1 MAERVQSERQSSH
14 PTSFTGNHPHLEKI
28 HQKLHH
34 AKVELVHFKHSIGK
48 LGNIVNP
55 NHRHDE
61 EHEQEV
67 DRKRSEIAESH
78 RFESFAPIR
87 EGHLAKFY
95 IDGRDYFWALAT
107 ALESAKEVIYIADWW
122 LSPELFLRRPPA
134 YSENDRVDTIL
145 KRRAEAGV
153 KIYIIVYKEVEAAL
167 TCNSQHTKHALHE
180 LCPKG
185 SPGHGNI
192 RVMRHPDHN
201 VFDRGG
207 DMTFYWA
214 HHEKYCVIDHE
225 LAFIGGLDI
234 CFGRW
239 DLKQHP
245 LADVHPETVRNEIW
259 PGQDYNNNRIMDFQN
274 VEDWK
279 QNQLSK
285 TEYGRMPWHDVALAI
300 RGRSVL
306 DIAQH
311 FVETW
316 NHAKR
321 DKYKRDG
328 RYDWLQLEWA
338 EDDILGVQHPRFPVG
353 DYIKHP
359 LHPLN
364 KEKMEKLGK
373 VTTQL
378 VRSSADWSHGILTEH
393 SIQNAYQEVIRNAK
407 HYVYIENQFFI
418 TATGEKQKPIINT
431 IGAAIVDA
439 ITTAHSE
446 NRKFRVIVIIPLV
459 PGFAGDLRDKGANGT
474 RAIMDYQYKSM
485 FRGEHSICGIL
496 KGKGIDPVKYISF
509 FSLRSYD
516 RLNRTERIEK
526 KEERT
531 GVKYEDVQHAQAH
544 EVMSEEGVTG
554 GHGYGKDESVQY
566 HMQKD
571 REAFEKDQKE
581 DKPHDKETKDSIAQ
595 DALKSSRRPSE
606 EGFQGDEELEKEN
619 IVTEQCY
626 IHAKV
631 LIADDKIAI
640 IGSSNLNDRSQ
651 LGYHDSELSIVIE
664 DQNTV
669 DAKMDGED
677 FKASYFAAHLRRQL
691 WREHLG
697 LLPPQ
702 DLDASGDPNA
712 TLPGEGDYDFQ
723 EDERSRI
730 VEDPLNDELWDTWNR
745 QAHDNTNIFRELF
758 HCIPDNAVKT
768 FEDYDKFLPKEEIKA
783 GHLFNPEM
791 PLKEV
796 KKKLDGIRGHL
807 VRFPTEFLID
817 EEMAERGLDFNEI
830 TESIYT

>member
-1 MAERVQSERQSSH
+1 MTEQVQAERQNGH
-14 PTSFTGNHPHLEKI
+14 PTSFSGNHPHLEKI

-34 AKVELVHFKHSIGK
+34 AKVEIVHLKNSVGK
-48 LGNIVNP
+48 FGNILNS

-61 EHEQEV
+61 EHEKAV
-67 DRKRSEIAESH
+67 DEKRSQIAESH
-78 RFESFAPIR
+78 RFDSFAPKR
-87 EGHLAKFY
+87 AGNLAKFY

-107 ALESAKEVIYIADWW
+107 GLESAKEVIYIADWW
-122 LSPELFLRRPPA
+122 ISPELFLRRPPA
-134 YSENDRVDTIL
+134 YNEGDRFDMIL
-145 KRRAEAGV
+145 KRKAEEGV
-153 KIYIIVYKEVEAAL
+153 KVYIIVYKEVEAAL
-167 TCNSQHTKHALHE
+167 TCNSEHTKHAIE
-180 LCPKG
+180 ALCPKG

-192 RVMRHPDHN
+192 AVMRHPDHN
-201 VFDRGG
+201 VFDKGG

-245 LADVHPETVRNEIW
+245 LADVHPETIKKEIW
-259 PGQDYNNNRIMDFQN
+259 PGQDYNNNRIMDFKN
-274 VEDWK
+274 VQDWK

-285 TEYGRMPWHDVALAI
+285 TEYGRMPWHDVALAL
-300 RGRSVL
+300 RGESVL

-321 DKYKRDG
+321 DKYKRDS
-328 RYDWLQLEWA
+328 RYDWVQLA
-338 EDDILGVQHPRFPVG
+338 YREDDILGVQHPRFPVG
-353 DYIKHP
+353 EYVEHP
-359 LHPLN
+359 LHSLDR
-364 KEKMEKLGK
+364 EKMKRKGDVSL
-373 VTTQL
+373 QL

-393 SIQNAYQEVIRNAK
+393 SIQNAYQEVIRNAQ
-407 HYVYIENQFFI
+407 HYVYLENQFFI
-418 TATGEKQKPIINT
+418 TATGEDQKPIVNT

-439 ITTAHSE
+439 IVKAHE
-446 NRKFRVIVIIPLV
+446 EKRKFRVIAVIPLV

-485 FRGEHSICGIL
+485 FRGDHSICGRL
-496 KGKGIDPVKYISF
+496 KAKGIDPNEYIFF

-531 GVKYEDVQHAQAH
+531 GVKYEDVQHAQAQ
-544 EVMSEEGVTG
+544 EVMKEEGVTG
-554 GHGYGKDESVQY
+554 GKGYNKNESVEDN
-566 HMQKD
+566 MKKD
-571 REAFEKDQKE
+571 KATFEEERAD
-581 DKPHDKETKDSIAQ
+581 DKPHDKETEDSIAR
-595 DALKSSRRPSE
+595 DALLTGKKPSDE
-606 EGFQGDEELEKEN
+606 PFQGDDELEKEN

-631 LIADDKIAI
+631 LIADDKVAI

-664 DQNTV
+664 DENKV
-669 DAKMDGED
+669 DTTMDGNEYQ
-677 FKASYFAAHLRRQL
+677 ASFFAAHLRRQL

-702 DLDASGDPNA
+702 ELDPKDDPNVQ
-712 TLPGEGDYDFQ
+712 LPGEGDYEFH
-723 EDERSRI
+723 EDEKSKI
-730 VEDPLNDELWDTWNR
+730 VDDPLNEELWDMWTR
-745 QAHDNTNIFRELF
+745 QAHDNTTIFRELF
-758 HCIPDNAVKT
+758 HCIPDNSVKT
-768 FEDYDKFLPKEEIKA
+768 FEEYDKFLPRDGIKA

-791 PLKEV
+791 PLAEV
-796 KKKLDGIRGHL
+796 KGKLDGVKGHL
-807 VRFPTEFLID
+807 VKFPMEFLIN